1 MSDDEPTITVTRGNR
16 TERSR
21 RKGASS
27 QSSGGSLPGPGTVV
41 SGLFRGARNA
51 WWAGL
56 GVLAAAQEVGT
67 QVFEA
72 LVEEGKSWEQARR
85 ERREETARQV
95 QQMVGESKAV
105 KAVED
110 RVRDEVNEAL
120 RRVGVP
126 HRDEVDALR
135 TQIDALGEK
144 IERLQ
149 QAVSDTET
157 EGKA

>member
-1 MSDDEPTITVTRGNR
+1 M
-16 TERSR
+16 
-21 RKGASS
+21 
-27 QSSGGSLPGPGTVV
+27 
-41 SGLFRGARNA
+41 RNA

-56 GVLAAAQEVGT
+56 GLVAAAREVGVE
-67 QVFEA
+67 VFDA

-85 ERREETARQV
+85 ERREETAHQV
-95 QQMVGESKAV
+95 QQMVGESDAV
-105 KAVED
+105 EAVED
-110 RVRDEVNEAL
+110 RMRDEVNEAL

-149 QAVSDTET
+149 DTMSDAESNNQECQAA
-157 EGKA
+157 EGE